1 MSEFKKIPIIL
12 DGDPGHDD
20 AIAWVLARASRKL
33 EILAVT
39 SCCGN
44 QTIEKTTYNALRVCT
59 LIGLHAPVGKG
70 CPHPLLNDVMNAPS
84 VHGESGL
91 DGPALPE
98 PAFEPSAF
106 SAPELMAKVLRESPE
121 PVTIVATGPQTNVA
135 ALLLAHP
142 ELKSKIARI
151 SLMGGGIATG
161 NWTPAA
167 EFNILVDPEAAKIVF
182 TSGVPI
188 TMAGLDVTE
197 KALILPEDFERV
209 RALCNPVSDIV
220 AQWLE
225 FFYKFHRSIG
235 YAGAPMH
242 DPCAVMALIHPEI
255 FTIRPMY
262 VQIET
267 AGEYCRGTTVG
278 DLLGFSGHAPNAD
291 VLMGVDRDR
300 FADLLVEAIK
310 FYGRDMTNKQIPVW
324 IDCDTGTD
332 DSVAI
337 MLAHALPELS
347 VIGLSAVAG
356 NSPLYNTFP
365 NTRRVVHLLGA
376 DYPVYPGA
384 ERPLMREPHVAG
396 KFHGENGLGDVELPL
411 PDTAPESTFAWDALY
426 ATAKR
431 MPGELRLV
439 ATGPLTNVAI
449 ALTKYPELKQLL
461 HSIALMGGAAV
472 GGNVTPAAEF
482 NIYDDP
488 DAAQIVFKS
497 GVPLVMCGLD
507 VTMQAELR
515 PADWDEMAAYGNR
528 CGKLVR
534 ELFACAWSAVQTV
547 GLTGVAQHDSC
558 PIMYLAHPELF
569 EGQMAGV
576 FVETQAEITLGKTV
590 TDLQSDK
597 KFGKKNALV
606 LLKLDREAFMQILKD
621 CIRTLP

>member
-1 MSEFKKIPIIL
+1 
-12 DGDPGHDD
+12 
-20 AIAWVLARASRKL
+20 
-33 EILAVT
+33 
-39 SCCGN
+39 
-44 QTIEKTTYNALRVCT
+44 
-59 LIGLHAPVGKG
+59 
-70 CPHPLLNDVMNAPS
+70 
-84 VHGESGL
+84 
-91 DGPALPE
+91 
-98 PAFEPSAF
+98 
-106 SAPELMAKVLRESPE
+106 
-121 PVTIVATGPQTNVA
+121 
-135 ALLLAHP
+135 
-142 ELKSKIARI
+142 
-151 SLMGGGIATG
+151 
-161 NWTPAA
+161 
-167 EFNILVDPEAAKIVF
+167 
-182 TSGVPI
+182 
-188 TMAGLDVTE
+188 
-197 KALILPEDFERV
+197 
-209 RALCNPVSDIV
+209 
-220 AQWLE
+220 
-225 FFYKFHRSIG
+225 
-235 YAGAPMH
+235 
-242 DPCAVMALIHPEI
+242 
-255 FTIRPMY
+255 
-262 VQIET
+262 
-267 AGEYCRGTTVG
+267 
-278 DLLGFSGHAPNAD
+278 
-291 VLMGVDRDR
+291 
-300 FADLLVEAIK
+300 
-310 FYGRDMTNKQIPVW
+310 MTNKQIPVW

-621 CIRTLP
+621 CIRTLPYGRIIARQHPACQRMRGVCLNMQRYLRIQLSAREINMLSVQFLIADNKIGQFTRTDFANLCLLPKFLCRNACRGEDRLLLRNAEFHGLSHAVIQIRG